1 MAYFSY
7 YILGIGFEM
16 TGTATF
22 SCFGGIL
29 STNDA
34 GLAGAGD
41 SFSTFLEIYG
51 LEGAGGS
58 YSNGLNVIFGF
69 GLISFIEMTE
79 GLI

>member
-1 MAYFSY
+1 
-7 YILGIGFEM
+7 M

-29 STNDA
+29 STNDDA
-34 GLAGAGD
+34 GLVGLVGAGD
-41 SFSTFLEIYG
+41 GFSTFLEAYG
-51 LEGAGGS
+51 LDGAGGP
-58 YSNGLNVIFGF
+58 YSNGLNAIFGF